1 MLASCISLSLGYYGF
16 IWTGGEWRLLLS
28 GFIRAQLFPPVSS
41 AVAYSVQYSL
51 MWSVYAFR
59 LVCAMWMH
67 MCVCLCV
74 CNGEKKLGHVYFTSI
89 KVMSTTKSTF
99 NLRLYI
105 SPLYF
110 TAEFASTTASVH
122 VPHLAFM
129 TMYQLTPLSLCTSRP
144 SSRFSPSLPP
154 ACSKS
159 LLNLDLLSAV
169 ECISPSPPTPLSIL
183 DDHRA
188 VVSPWHLLK
197 ILSYSATVYILDVLS
212 KYTAVKY
219 RHCAHSS
226 KY

>member
-1 MLASCISLSLGYYGF
+1 
-16 IWTGGEWRLLLS
+16 
-28 GFIRAQLFPPVSS
+28 
-41 AVAYSVQYSL
+41 
-51 MWSVYAFR
+51 
-59 LVCAMWMH
+59 MH
-67 MCVCLCV
+67 VCVCLCAMAK
-74 CNGEKKLGHVYFTSI
+74 KKLGHVYFTFM

-105 SPLYF
+105 SPPYF
-110 TAEFASTTASVH
+110 TAEFVSTTASVH

-129 TMYQLTPLSLCTSRP
+129 TMYQLTPLSLCTSPP
-144 SSRFSPSLPP
+144 SSCFSPSLSP

-159 LLNLDLLSAV
+159 LLNLDLLSVV
-169 ECISPSPPTPLSIL
+169 ECISTSPPTPLFIL

-197 ILSYSATVYILDVLS
+197 ILLHSYSATVYILDVLS

-219 RHCAHSS
+219 RLCAHSS